1 MKTARFSLIMTGL
14 ILSALFLFSVQP
26 LRAESLYISSV
37 GTDSVLQFD
46 GLTGASLKAF
56 VPAGS
61 GGLDNPG
68 GLAFGA
74 DNNLYVSSRGTNNVL
89 RYNGVTG
96 AFVDV
101 FVPSGSGGLA
111 EPVDL
116 AFGPDG
122 HLYVSNFAGIPDN
135 ILRYNGMTGAFINIF
150 ATEATFNTP
159 RHVEFASGVLW
170 ASGEAD
176 RIWRFDATTGAFIN
190 KPQSDNPRGLTLGPD
205 SHMYVSTSFS
215 GIFRHES
222 GTGALIDNF
231 VPGGLALGD
240 NDLAFGPDGHL
251 YVSGGD
257 RVRRFDGTTGAFID
271 NFVLPGSGGLSD
283 GRYFTFSSQG
293 IIPEPNTLVLLGSGL
308 IGMVGFLKRR
318 RIPRNVLDLT
328 RFDAVNTQ
336 GYIGVHLRR
345 LARQVRG

>member
-1 MKTARFSLIMTGL
+1 MKTTRFSLIVTGL
-14 ILSALFLFSVQP
+14 TLSILFVFSVQP

-46 GLTGASLKAF
+46 GITGASIGTF

-68 GLAFGA
+68 GLAFGP
-74 DNNLYVSSRGTNNVL
+74 DNNLYVSSRATNNVL

-111 EPVDL
+111 QPVDL

-135 ILRYNGMTGAFINIF
+135 ILRYNGMTGAFIDIF

-159 RHVEFASGVLW
+159 RHVEFANGILW

-190 KPQSDNPRGLTLGPD
+190 KPLSDNPRGLTLGPD
-205 SHMYVSTSFS
+205 GHMYVSTSFS
-215 GIFRHES
+215 GIFRHDS
-222 GTGALIDNF
+222 GTGLLIDTF
-231 VPGGLALGD
+231 IPGPLPLGD

-271 NFVLPGSGGLSD
+271 NFVLASSGGLSD

-308 IGMVGFLKRR
+308 IGLVGFLKRR
-318 RIPRNVLDLT
+318 PRPDL
-328 RFDAVNTQ
+328 
-336 GYIGVHLRR
+336 
-345 LARQVRG
+345 